1 VSHPTGPVRSP
12 RRTATLMLAL
22 GVGLLSGCAM
32 DDDAAGTAD
41 AAPSAGAE
49 AGSSAAAPASPGSS
63 SPTEA
68 ESATVGVTAEDFSF
82 DLAEDSFAAGEYT
95 FELTNAGGA
104 SHDLVIERDG
114 EDVAA
119 TDIVSPGSSD
129 SVTVTLEP
137 GEYVLYCSV
146 GNHRSMGME
155 VPVTVTG

>member
-1 VSHPTGPVRSP
+1 MSHPTGSTHSP

-22 GVGLLSGCAM
+22 GVGLLSGCSM

-41 AAPSAGAE
+41 AAPSTSAGA
-49 AGSSAAAPASPGSS
+49 STSAAAPVSPGSS

-68 ESATVGVTAEDFSF
+68 ESETVGVTAEDFSF
-82 DLAEDSFAAGEYT
+82 ALAEDSYSAGEYT
-95 FELTNAGGA
+95 FEVTNAGSA

-114 EDVAA
+114 EEVAA
-119 TDIVSPGSSD
+119 TAILSPGSSG

-137 GEYVLYCSV
+137 GDYVFYCSV